1 MTDGA
6 KILSEFID
14 GELGIKPKKSA
25 NAKKHP
31 LLEFI
36 DKEIEYS
43 LGEDVGKLGKPGVS
57 LSPVTRSKIYEMM
70 ALVVASLP
78 ATNTSV
84 TMKDL
89 EEFFGAG
96 YDSYSHDET
105 GEFFQHIIGGKE
117 DKEKT
122 DIALAFIEEIG
133 GTIKDDD
140 INAAIGEV
148 GGWGKTNIIHK
159 SIDGGYKKALRDAG
173 VTDPSGRKE
182 NPADVVFSSVPG
194 PELESAIKVAG
205 SEGIKYKDNGVIYI
219 SNPKKSKVK
228 WIQVSLKK
236 GIKDARV
243 GKVAELIN
251 DLYAGRKNTPVDQAK
266 YGEKDTLDI
275 ASGESTS
282 EQVLM
287 PVASTAYL
295 LSEGFFDNLLAKGR
309 TAWDAAKSKYAD
321 VKDFVSDAFGAAK
334 KWLSEKIDGIK
345 NTIFSVGDAAAS
357 AVKSEDLMQTSN
369 LLLKGFEQGG
379 FEVDYMTGEVSSPAL
394 NEAERTI
401 SYKPDARATMIK
413 NVEKLKEMMQP
424 NGGIVGKR
432 LKILNGRVKKMV
444 NDNPGLIENEIS
456 ADALEIDYGPMLESA
471 DMVLADLRA
480 GGDVHRED
488 PYTNYI
494 IDILKV
500 ASNNAAYI
508 VFTTIMEDIASRGS
522 LGDIAAG
529 VKMFAANLQAEA
541 KFGETNL
548 PLFIVYGGLKKD
560 GGKGKLLGTREKYVE
575 KMIGRIQDLATKH
588 PIMIFKIGLS
598 READWNVLV
607 KREIPKNAN
616 ADDFIAVA
624 GQFDGEQNWIHKD
637 YIKHLPPGAIAGEET
652 GRNIGRG
659 VQYNSI
665 YLWVVEDVVDGEPQ
679 YLKIQC
685 NNRSG
690 SSWSF
695 KMDAM

>member
-1 MTDGA
+1 MTDGTKA
-6 KILSEFID
+6 LSEFID

-25 NAKKHP
+25 NTKKHP
-31 LLEFI
+31 MLEFI
-36 DKEIEYS
+36 DKEIGDL
-43 LGEDVGKLGKPGVS
+43 LGEDVGKLGKPGVP
-57 LSPVTRSKIYEMM
+57 LSPVIRSKIYEMM
-70 ALVVASLP
+70 TLVVASLSGP
-78 ATNTSV
+78 KTSV

-89 EEFFGAG
+89 EKFFEAG

-105 GEFFQHIIGGKE
+105 GEFFQHIIDGKE

-122 DIALAFIEEIG
+122 EKALGYIEEIG

-148 GGWGKTNIIHK
+148 E
-159 SIDGGYKKALRDAG
+159 GYKKALRDAG

-194 PELESAIKVAG
+194 PELESAIKAAG

-219 SNPKKSKVK
+219 SNPKESKVIK

-251 DLYAGRKNTPVDQAK
+251 DLYVGRKNTPVDQAK
-266 YGEKDTLDI
+266 FGEKDTLDI
-275 ASGESTS
+275 ASTELTS

-287 PVASTAYL
+287 PVAPTAHL
-295 LSEGFFDNLLAKGR
+295 LSEGFFDNLLVKGR

-345 NTIFSVGDAAAS
+345 NTIFSVGDEAAATT
-357 AVKSEDLMQTSN
+357 VKNDPLMQTSN

-379 FEVDYMTGEVSSPAL
+379 VEVDYMTGEVSSPTL
-394 NEAERTI
+394 NEESPI
-401 SYKPDARATMIK
+401 SYKDDARATMII
-413 NVEKLKEMMQP
+413 NVETLKEMMQP

-432 LKILNGRVKKMV
+432 LKILNGRVNKMV

-471 DMVLADLRA
+471 DVVLADLRA
-480 GGDVHRED
+480 GGDVHREG

-548 PLFIVYGGLKKD
+548 PLFIVYGGREKD
-560 GGKGKLLGTREKYVE
+560 GGKGELLGTREKYVE
-575 KMIGRIQDLATKH
+575 KMMGRIQELAGRH

-598 READWNVLV
+598 RKADWNVLV
-607 KREIPKNAN
+607 KTEIPKKAN
-616 ADDFIAVA
+616 PDDYVAVA
-624 GQFDGEQNWIHKD
+624 GIFDGEQNWIHKD
-637 YIKHLPPGAIAGEET
+637 HIKNLPPGAIAGEES
-652 GRNIGRG
+652 GMNIGRG